1 MAITEADIKVII
13 AAELK
18 KQGFDK
24 AQKATT
30 NLEATFKKLGKTVAS
45 VFAVREIIRFG
56 KASVM
61 AFAEAE
67 KEAAQLRN
75 QLTSLNMAF
84 ATPVVNDYLD
94 QLELLTGKTGGDLV
108 TAFNQLSYATQDV
121 TNAQNLLN
129 LALDVSAA
137 TGKDL
142 ATVSAAL
149 QRAYKGEATAIAKLR
164 IGLSTAELKGKKFAF
179 VIEELERRFGGAA
192 TRNAG
197 TFGTQVDR
205 LRRAFEKAQES
216 VGEGFVKGLDK
227 SDIKIEE
234 LQQSMIKLGEVIGD
248 TAASFTTFATDA
260 TKALDKFLQSNA
272 YLKFRDF
279 ADFLFRQANFIVTG
293 ELLVPKTGS
302 TGNQKRAA
310 EKAAAA
316 ELRARNQILKQE
328 KKNAELRKK
337 IQTEEE
343 KRARMALAQKRANTI
358 FDMENIQ
365 IVAALQE
372 KVDGETRLR
381 LTALLALNTSNS
393 IAAEKLADMVIRLQ
407 APALANLDVFLK
419 SGDTIDDLIVK
430 LITSQAKLAGL
441 QLLAEDFPIPE
452 DIFQEWEDSMDE
464 VLKKLKEMLEL
475 LDELDKKKKK
485 TGFYAL
491 DSLGFSSLEAY
502 QEYRRGERASIVG
515 SSAVGS
521 GMTAAN
527 TSFLPNVTNNGGAT
541 VVVNVAGNVTSERDL
556 VTVITDQIYQQQKS
570 GKQIVYSSTTI

>member
-30 NLEATFKKLGKTVAS
+30 GLEATFKKLGKTVAS

-56 KASVM
+56 KASVT

-67 KEAAQLRN
+67 REAAQLRN

-121 TNAQNLLN
+121 TNAQKLLN

-142 ATVSAAL
+142 ASVSSAL
-149 QRAYKGEATAIAKLR
+149 QRAYKGETTAIAKLR
-164 IGLSTAELKGKKFAF
+164 LGLSTAELKGKKFAF
-179 VIEELERRFGGAA
+179 VVEELERRFGGAA

-205 LRRAFEKAQES
+205 LRRAFEKAQEEI
-216 VGEGFVKGLDK
+216 GAGFIQGLDK

-234 LQQSMIKLGEVIGD
+234 VQENMIKLGKAIGD
-248 TAASFTTFATDA
+248 TAAAFTAFSVDA
-260 TKALDKFLQSNA
+260 TKALDTFLKSSA
-272 YLKFRDF
+272 YTKFRDF

-381 LTALLALNTSNS
+381 LTALLAINTQNS
-393 IAAEKLADMVIRLQ
+393 LAAEKLADMVIRLQ

-452 DIFQEWEDSMDE
+452 DIFQEWEDSLDE
-464 VLKKLKEMLEL
+464 ILKKLLEMLGL
-475 LDELDKKKKK
+475 LDQIGKKK
-485 TGFYAL
+485 TGIYAL
-491 DSLGFSSLEAY
+491 DALGFSSLESY
-502 QEYRRGERASIVG
+502 QNYRQGERASIVN

-521 GMTAAN
+521 GMTATN
-527 TSFLPNVTNNGGAT
+527 TGFIPSVTNNGGAT

-556 VTVITDQIYQQQKS
+556 VSVITDQIYQQQKS
-570 GKQIVYSSTTI
+570 GKQITYSSLTV

>member
-30 NLEATFKKLGKTVAS
+30 GLEATFKKLGKTLAS
-45 VFAVREIIRFG
+45 VFAVREIIQFG
-56 KASVM
+56 KASVT

-67 KEAAQLRN
+67 REAAQLRN

-84 ATPVVNDYLD
+84 ATPLVNDYLD

-108 TAFNQLSYATQDV
+108 TAFNELSYATQDV
-121 TNAQNLLN
+121 TNAQKLLN
-129 LALDVSAA
+129 LALDVSVA

-142 ATVSAAL
+142 STVSAAL
-149 QRAYKGEATAIAKLR
+149 QRAYKGETTAIGKLR

-179 VIEELERRFGGAA
+179 VVEELERRFGGAA
-192 TRNAG
+192 ARNAG

-205 LRRAFEKAQES
+205 LRRAFEKAQEEI
-216 VGEGFVKGLDK
+216 GAGFVKGLNK
-227 SDIKIEE
+227 SDVKIEE
-234 LQQSMIKLGEVIGD
+234 VQENMIKLGEAVGEV
-248 TAASFTTFATDA
+248 AASFTAFSVDA
-260 TKALDKFLQSNA
+260 TKSLDKFLSSNA
-272 YLKFRDF
+272 YTKFRDF

-343 KRARMALAQKRANTI
+343 KRARLALAQKRANTI
-358 FDMENIQ
+358 FDIENIQ
-365 IVAALQE
+365 IVAALQQQ
-372 KVDGETRLR
+372 VDGEERLR
-381 LTALLALNTSNS
+381 LTTLLALNTQNS
-393 IAAEKLADMVIRLQ
+393 LAAEKLADMVIRLQ
-407 APALANLDVFLK
+407 APALANLGVFLK
-419 SGDTIDDLIVK
+419 SGDTIDDMIVK

-441 QLLAEDFPIPE
+441 QLMAEDFPIPE
-452 DIFQEWEDSMDE
+452 DIFQEWEDSLDE
-464 VLKKLKEMLEL
+464 ILKKLLEMLAL
-475 LDELDKKKKK
+475 LDQIGKKNPTFEDVHMGLTLQQWKK
-485 TGFYAL
+485 
-491 DSLGFSSLEAY
+491 
-502 QEYRRGERASIVG
+502 YREDERASIIN
-515 SSAVGS
+515 SSVIGTDAT
-521 GMTAAN
+521 MTNTGLPTIMTNN
-527 TSFLPNVTNNGGAT
+527 TSPTIVINVS
-541 VVVNVAGNVTSERDL
+541 GNVMTENDL
-556 VTVITDQIYQQQKS
+556 VTVITDQIYKNQKS
-570 GKQIVYSSTTI
+570 GKQITYNTLTI